1 MNVGEVNKS
10 TQFKKCLAK
19 FNSDIKEK
27 NVNAINS
34 SGIFCMIEAWLRT
47 KRALSKIV
55 DGIKTILVDELMFS
69 KEQLQLQS
77 GKQESQSI
85 AKSQNI

>member
-1 MNVGEVNKS
+1 
-10 TQFKKCLAK
+10 
-19 FNSDIKEK
+19 
-27 NVNAINS
+27 
-34 SGIFCMIEAWLRT
+34 MIEAWLRT